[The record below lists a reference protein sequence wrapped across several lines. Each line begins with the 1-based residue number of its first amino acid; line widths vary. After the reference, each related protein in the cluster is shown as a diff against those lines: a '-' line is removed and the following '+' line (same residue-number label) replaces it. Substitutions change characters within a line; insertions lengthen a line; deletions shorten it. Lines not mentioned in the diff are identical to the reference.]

1 MEESA
6 EVLVAFLP
14 SRGDLGILQ
23 DQGWYRIPVT
33 SKPRRWPPK
42 YLAFYQPKSFGED
55 AFKIRYF
62 GLVKTIEIVTRRE
75 LFPRE
80 GKSEKSEKRYFRLWL
95 DSLQEREQ
103 PISSR
108 LPRKIVFL
116 PTTWDK
122 FMLADQINDLFDDSP
137 LEDLLWHDLK
147 KLNML
152 AERQWEVRT
161 RNFNYQLDFAFFCK
175 DSNLDVETDGDSWHL
190 QRERVEH
197 DNRRDN
203 NLGTLGWHV
212 LRFNTRAIH
221 DQREEYCVPCIQE
234 TINRLGG
241 LNADGVV
248 ARKFY
253 PKPDGSQQLNLFNGK
268 TDYNTDDD
276 EEDSA

>member
-1 MEESA
+1 MEENA

-14 SRGDLGILQ
+14 SRADLAILQ
-23 DQGWYRIPVT
+23 NQGWYRIPVA

-62 GLVKTIEIVTRRE
+62 GLVKNIDVVTRKE
-75 LFPRE
+75 LFP
-80 GKSEKSEKRYFRLWL
+80 SEEESERSRKQYYRLWL

-116 PTTWDK
+116 LTTWDK

-137 LEDLLWHDLK
+137 LEDLLWRDLK
-147 KLNML
+147 KLNIL

-161 RNFNYQLDFAFFCK
+161 RTFNYQLDFAFFGTYG
-175 DSNLDVETDGDSWHL
+175 NLDVETDGDTWHL
-190 QRERVEH
+190 QRDQVEH

-212 LRFNTRAIH
+212 LRFNTQAIH
-221 DQREEYCVPCIQE
+221 EQRAEYCVPCIQE

-241 LNADGVV
+241 LEADGMVP
-248 ARKFY
+248 RKFY
-253 PKPDGSQQLNLFNGK
+253 PKVYGSQQLNLFNEK
-268 TDYNTDDD
+268 ADYDAN
-276 EEDSA
+276 E